1 MLAAGDALEEAAEPR
16 RAARPVVGIARH
28 AHLFRGRP
36 QVTLQRRLHHQ
47 GLVRVDRT
55 KIPLFELSLGP
66 ALGHAVLERAQRVL
80 AGRPVVLPEFPQ
92 LAGAIGA
99 ALYAIDETE
108 RIGSG
113 TNLTAGETDG

>member
-1 MLAAGDALEEAAEPR
+1 MTGGVVAHNPYIVEMAGEM
-16 RAARPVVGIARH
+16 
-28 AHLFRGRP
+28 
-36 QVTLQRRLHHQ
+36 
-47 GLVRVDRT
+47 
-55 KIPLFELSLGP
+55 
-66 ALGHAVLERAQRVL
+66 